1 MRKIIFTRPDGG
13 LSVVHPVINT
23 IGEADGFTEA
33 QAEQRAW
40 DKLPVDAINPQF
52 VEETEIPTDR
62 TFRNAWK
69 AGAGKVEH
77 DIPKTK
83 LLAHDA
89 RRIARTQEFEPFD
102 AVIMKQIP
110 GADAAAAE
118 QSRKDIRVKYALI
131 QEAIDQ
137 AQTTEQMKSALG
149 AA

>member
-1 MRKIIFTRPDGG
+1 MG
-13 LSVVHPVINT
+13 VHAVITVNIT
-23 IGEADGFTEA
+23 
-33 QAEQRAW
+33 
-40 DKLPVDAINPQF
+40 
-52 VEETEIPTDR
+52 
-62 TFRNAWK
+62 K
-69 AGAGKVEH
+69 AKV
-77 DIPKTK
+77 I
-83 LLAHDA
+83 AHDA

-102 AVIMKQIP
+102 NVIMKQIP